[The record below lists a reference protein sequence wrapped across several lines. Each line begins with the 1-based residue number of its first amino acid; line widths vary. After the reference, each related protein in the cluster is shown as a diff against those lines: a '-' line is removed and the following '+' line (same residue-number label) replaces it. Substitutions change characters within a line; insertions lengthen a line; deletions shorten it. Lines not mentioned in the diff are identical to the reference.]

1 MLPFIAQWGGGGGQP
16 GHALTGGLRC
26 EAEIRIVHIMNTRY
40 MLPFA
45 AGLVAVLS
53 GCVTTQDT
61 SSPPPASQAD
71 VHYLRE
77 ELRRFNSRLDA
88 SDAEVGRLTGELRAS
103 RAGQPEAASAAQV
116 LAMQAQI
123 DDLQRQIRS
132 LDAAR
137 IQDKKDIYDDISKKV
152 ASLLKTQSPPPSRA
166 ASQSGYEHVVQAGES
181 LSAIAAVYKVNVS
194 AIVQANNLKSAD
206 QIFVGQKLFIPD

>member
-1 MLPFIAQWGGGGGQP
+1 MPDHPRLARRKGNPYGSGMNYRFI
-16 GHALTGGLRC
+16 
-26 EAEIRIVHIMNTRY
+26 
-40 MLPFA
+40 LPFA
-45 AGLVAVLS
+45 AGLAAVLS

-61 SSPPPASQAD
+61 SAPPPASQAD

-77 ELRRFNSRLDA
+77 ELRRFNARLDA
-88 SDAEVGRLTGELRAS
+88 SDAEVGRLTGEMRAS
-103 RAGQPEAASAAQV
+103 RSGQPETASASQV
-116 LAMQAQI
+116 QAMQAQI
-123 DDLQRQIRS
+123 DDLQRQIRA

-152 ASLLKTQSPPPSRA
+152 ASLLKTPPASSSRS

-181 LSAIAAVYKVNVS
+181 LSAIAAAYKVKVS